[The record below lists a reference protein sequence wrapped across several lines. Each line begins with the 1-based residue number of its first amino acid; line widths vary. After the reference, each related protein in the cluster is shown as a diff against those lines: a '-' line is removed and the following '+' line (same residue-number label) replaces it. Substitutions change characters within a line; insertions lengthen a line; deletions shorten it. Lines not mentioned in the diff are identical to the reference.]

1 MKPKEKRVWTCTGV
15 GIIEGREPGNN
26 VAIWGVECCD
36 RMEMNHCK
44 RMGCNPQCR
53 PITITITDGHKK
65 EGE

>member
-15 GIIEGREPGNN
+15 RIIEGRKQCDD
-26 VAIWGVECCD
+26 VSVWGVECCD
-36 RMEMNHCK
+36 RKDMSWCK
-44 RMGCNPQCR
+44 RMGCHHRCR